1 MQSNNIT
8 DARTQRRERRQAVR
22 DLEFERR
29 EAVRASEFWQ
39 RSFALDLQNRQR
51 DNRRLAAQPLGMLQ
65 VREQSIGRIIPFTG
79 LTRRPQRGLYQPRT
93 WTVLFT
99 QILRSML
106 AGSLTREQQDQVIIA
121 TDNRDDRDEIV
132 IDLQE
137 EDPNVWE
144 PVGAQKGRLSITVN
158 QGNPRHGFSKKVS
171 DESDWRGR
179 VCRTERTPRIE
190 LAPYMEI
197 THRILPLDQQN
208 LRFRDFLSWEHGVD
222 LIREAGRYKVYHA
235 DYNWAYPVLKIVSEV
250 IKEHCLRRDLP
261 GPDAPWDA

>member
-51 DNRRLAAQPLGMLQ
+51 DNQRLAAQPLGMLQ

-132 IDLQE
+132 IDLPE
-137 EDPNVWE
+137 EDANWQ
-144 PVGAQKGRLSITVN
+144 PVGAQKGRLSIIVN
-158 QGNPRHGFSKKVS
+158 QGDPRHGFSN
-171 DESDWRGR
+171 DNESDWRAR
-179 VCRTERTPRIE
+179 ICRMERTPRIE

-197 THRILPLDQQN
+197 THRILPLDQQMEN
-208 LRFRDFLSWEHGVD
+208 LRIRDFPSWEHGVD
-222 LIREAGRYKVYHA
+222 LVRSEGRYKVYHA